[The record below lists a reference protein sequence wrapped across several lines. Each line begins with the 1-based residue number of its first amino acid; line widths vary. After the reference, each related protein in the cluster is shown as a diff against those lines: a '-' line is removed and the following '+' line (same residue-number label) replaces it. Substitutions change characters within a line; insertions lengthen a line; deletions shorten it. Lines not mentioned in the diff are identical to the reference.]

1 MKKKT
6 LIIRHLLTTN
16 VAPIIIFDVSP
27 DFLQEM
33 LDVVTVE
40 LIFRLVRLG
49 RLSWTFDTTEHF
61 GGGNNLIGFQF
72 HGFRRRWR
80 GQNSHLR

>member
-1 MKKKT
+1 MKRK
-6 LIIRHLLTTN
+6 LISRHLLPTDL
-16 VAPIIIFDVSP
+16 APIVIIDVGL
-27 DFLQEM
+27 DFLEEM
-33 LDVVTVE
+33 LDVVTVK

-72 HGFRRRWR
+72 RGFRRRWR